1 MIPKNSDGLY
11 YLVDQLCTC
20 ICTNV
25 GGMSELLLS
34 TCMKDLFI
42 SAI

>member
-34 TCMKDLFI
+34 MKDLFI

>member
-11 YLVDQLCTC
+11 YLVDQCTC

-34 TCMKDLFI
+34 MKDLFI